1 MATGTQ
7 GTTLLRVALAL
18 LGLASAQAVHSVNQM
33 QHVMGVSMQTNWLV
47 NGNTTAGVS
56 LQQLPA
62 QVELAHAAGAR
73 IIRIDLHWNLT
84 EPHPGVYDW
93 RWYDSFLPAFWA
105 GGMRM
110 LFILDYANS
119 NYNGFGSPSTP
130 EAFAAFGRWAK
141 AAATHFKGKDVIW
154 EVYNE
159 PLNFWA
165 APSGTKPTAAPAGP
179 KAGSGACLM
188 YVGHMGAPTS
198 WQDPWCQKLFQDYAA
213 MAIAASQAVKSVSP
227 EAVVIGPAAS
237 ERSWYW
243 DDNQTFLTEI
253 FQRGVLEHFDAVS
266 VHACE
271 CPKAV

>member
-1 MATGTQ
+1 MATD
-7 GTTLLRVALAL
+7 TLLALAL

-62 QVELAHAAGAR
+62 QVELASAAGAR

-93 RWYDSFLPAFWA
+93 GWYDSFLPAFWA

-154 EVYNE
+154 EVYNVSKT
-159 PLNFWA
+159 PRSH
-165 APSGTKPTAAPAGP
+165 PCGSRSRPAVTRP
-179 KAGSGACLM
+179 
-188 YVGHMGAPTS
+188 
-198 WQDPWCQKLFQDYAA
+198 
-213 MAIAASQAVKSVSP
+213 I
-227 EAVVIGPAAS
+227 
-237 ERSWYW
+237 R
-243 DDNQTFLTEI
+243 
-253 FQRGVLEHFDAVS
+253 
-266 VHACE
+266 
-271 CPKAV
+271 